1 MPTNKLWIEHTERA
15 AWDTVSALRQEV
27 AKLQKQ
33 VERMAPPTKGWEE
46 LLRALDAVKE
56 RHGLGGSTYA
66 EILRSALD
74 KIELAE
80 SRLRRDEKS
89 R

>member
-27 AKLQKQ
+27 AKLQKL
-33 VERMAPPTKGWEE
+33 VERLTPPAEGWKE
-46 LLRALDAVKE
+46 LLQALDVAKE
-56 RHGLGGSTYA
+56 RHRLGGSTYA

-74 KIELAE
+74 KIELAD
-80 SRLRRDEKS
+80 SRVQRDGKG